1 MEQLIEL
8 DDDVPELEEELYI
21 PKSCLT
27 AGQVVN
33 LLRRMLHSVNPFYID
48 LAEHTAF
55 CAIKIFEL
63 AKSKKNLNL
72 GIDRDNLILLS
83 LFFTI
88 GAYKNDEIDLFD
100 KDSKGNRQSNMF
112 LYTFLFLKHLTPL
125 DDVAEAVLFHGYSYS
140 GAKELEFSYAEYSSL
155 IFTCARFCVE
165 LQKNNYVFDESI
177 LSSEFIKECSSLYNP
192 IYVDLFLEA
201 NKNGEI
207 TKEFQS
213 GNYFSLLDEY
223 CNSLKL
229 NYDDTFSLLKMLI
242 YTIDFISTSTV
253 THVISTAFH
262 ATEICKLENLSDSET
277 DEVFTAAVI
286 HDFGKLD
293 VDVNILESSERLSES
308 DMEKMRCHVKAGMK
322 ICDGIVSQK
331 IADIAFRHHEA
342 LDGSGYPLG
351 LTEKDLSVQQRILA
365 VADIFSALT
374 DARTYKPSFP
384 KEKTIGILESMSNKN
399 KIDSK
404 IFADVKNNYDD
415 IILQTQK
422 RRPMLITNLGYV
434 LVDYMQLK
442 KYETI
447 PDLITAIRQSSR

>member
-1 MEQLIEL
+1 M
-8 DDDVPELEEELYI
+8 
-21 PKSCLT
+21 
-27 AGQVVN
+27 
-33 LLRRMLHSVNPFYID
+33 
-48 LAEHTAF
+48 
-55 CAIKIFEL
+55 
-63 AKSKKNLNL
+63 
-72 GIDRDNLILLS
+72 
-83 LFFTI
+83 
-88 GAYKNDEIDLFD
+88 
-100 KDSKGNRQSNMF
+100 
-112 LYTFLFLKHLTPL
+112 
-125 DDVAEAVLFHGYSYS
+125 
-140 GAKELEFSYAEYSSL
+140 
-155 IFTCARFCVE
+155 
-165 LQKNNYVFDESI
+165 
-177 LSSEFIKECSSLYNP
+177 YNP

-308 DMEKMRCHVKAGMK
+308 DMEKMRCHVKSGMK
-322 ICDGIVSQK
+322 ICEGIVSQK